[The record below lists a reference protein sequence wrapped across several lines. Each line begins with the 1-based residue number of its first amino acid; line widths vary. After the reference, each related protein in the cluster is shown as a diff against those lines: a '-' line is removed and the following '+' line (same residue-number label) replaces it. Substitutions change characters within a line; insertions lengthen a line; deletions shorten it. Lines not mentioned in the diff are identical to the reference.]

1 MLNPNTQ
8 AGGLQRMY
16 KRVKV
21 VREVKILWPRKE
33 LFSELTRTLGL
44 AMLLHMYFWISA
56 SAGPTYL
63 KAEVNISPKMS
74 ICALF
79 LHDSKVNSLK
89 PALYHIIHCFVFYF
103 VLLGTALQLGLVWSN
118 TNICGA

>member
-1 MLNPNTQ
+1 
-8 AGGLQRMY
+8 MY

-44 AMLLHMYFWISA
+44 AMLLYFWISA

-63 KAEVNISPKMS
+63 KA
-74 ICALF
+74 
-79 LHDSKVNSLK
+79 
-89 PALYHIIHCFVFYF
+89 
-103 VLLGTALQLGLVWSN
+103 
-118 TNICGA
+118 